1 MKKRNKKYTIPN
13 LGEKIGA
20 GTVSS
25 SLFFFFFNIVFTQ
38 VLNELLCCVRT
49 WTSQVYYTDQ
59 FNHIFSKPLCPI
71 TLPQPTRPKPT
82 RQPSE

>member
-25 SLFFFFFNIVFTQ
+25 SLFFFFLI
-38 VLNELLCCVRT
+38 LSSLK
-49 WTSQVYYTDQ
+49 S
-59 FNHIFSKPLCPI
+59 
-71 TLPQPTRPKPT
+71 
-82 RQPSE
+82 